1 MPDGAMPPDACLL
14 KGKGGPKAQWK
25 RMSKKSIK
33 KMVVKDL
40 DEYLPTGWV
49 IYNDKMRQIE
59 VAIVLATEAHA
70 GQTDKVNEP
79 YILHPIRVMLAVSSE
94 RAKIVAM
101 LHDVIEDSHYTAED
115 LRKQFDDEI
124 VDAVV
129 AISKVKGESYEEY
142 LHRVKANSLA
152 REVKIAD
159 VRDNASPIR
168 LYKLEPETVKRL
180 TTKYMKALKFLE
192 GWA

>member
-1 MPDGAMPPDACLL
+1 M
-14 KGKGGPKAQWK
+14 
-25 RMSKKSIK
+25 
-33 KMVVKDL
+33 
-40 DEYLPTGWV
+40 

-59 VAIVLATEAHA
+59 AAICLATEAHA
-70 GQTDKVNEP
+70 GAVDKVGEP
-79 YILHPIRVMLAVSSE
+79 YILHPIRVMLLVSSE
-94 RAKIVAM
+94 RVKIVAM

-129 AISKVKGESYEEY
+129 ALSKVKGESYEEY
-142 LHRVKANSLA
+142 LHRVKANPMA

-159 VRDNASPIR
+159 IRDNASPIR
-168 LYKLEPETVKRL
+168 LYRLEPETVKRL
-180 TTKYMKALKFLE
+180 TAKYMKALKFLE